1 MKERLLFATSFF
13 MHKKYLS
20 SHKKVNMSAEFQYI
34 AVLIFYFAAILI
46 FGLYQGRKVKTQSD
60 FSIAGRSLP
69 GWIAAL
75 SERSAGESSW
85 ALLGLPGY
93 AYAVG
98 LSSIWTAVGC
108 VLGIITAWWLLAWR
122 LRNEADKYSVETYT
136 DYLAKRF
143 GKHASMLRLIA
154 GVVIVFFFFFY
165 VGAQF
170 LGGGKTFNSLFHIDS
185 SIGMLVIAAIIV
197 PYAVYGGFKSVVYA
211 DVVQSIIM
219 ILILIFTPIVGF
231 YQLAHAQNVF
241 STSVVDALYKS
252 GESYH
257 SWIVNV
263 GKGAFWG
270 TFIGGISWFFGY
282 LGGQPQLSIRFMA
295 IKDEKNAKVARNVGI
310 LWTLIAYI
318 GALSIGWLGI
328 AFFGPK
334 GLSDSE
340 QVMPSMLIYL
350 FPPILTAI
358 LTTGIIAAVM
368 STADS
373 LLILSATELSE
384 TLVKPYLIKR
394 ENKTLAISRIITI
407 VIALLALIAAFY
419 APTKLIYTLVG
430 YVWAGIGGTFSI
442 VILLA
447 LFWKRF
453 HAVAAIITIIV
464 GISFTIIWIS
474 TGLEEVVTS
483 RILTFFVAG
492 LTALI
497 STFIIK
503 EK

>member
-1 MKERLLFATSFF
+1 M
-13 MHKKYLS
+13 S
-20 SHKKVNMSAEFQYI
+20 SEFQYI
-34 AVLIFYFAAILI
+34 VVIVVYFTAILL
-46 FGLYQGRKVKTQSD
+46 FGLYQGRKVKSTSD

-69 GWIAAL
+69 GWVAAL

-108 VLGIITAWWLLAWR
+108 VLGIVVAWWLLAWR
-122 LRNEADKYSVETYT
+122 LRKEAEKYQAETYT

-143 GKHASMLRLIA
+143 GKYASALRLIA
-154 GVVIVFFFFFY
+154 GIVIVFFFFFY

-170 LGGGKTFNSLFHIDS
+170 LGGGKTFNSLFRIDS
-185 SIGMLVIAAIIV
+185 SIGMIIIATIIV

-219 ILILIFTPIVGF
+219 ISILIFTPIVGA
-231 YQLAHAQNVF
+231 YQLLHADHVF
-241 STSVVDALYKS
+241 AASISEALTKS
-252 GESYH
+252 GDTYV
-257 SWIVNV
+257 SWFGDAGQGVL
-263 GKGAFWG
+263 WG

-295 IKDEKNAKVARNVGI
+295 IKDDKNAKIGRNVGI
-310 LWTLIAYI
+310 LWTIIAYI
-318 GALSIGWLGI
+318 GALTIGWLGI
-328 AFFGPK
+328 AFFGPN

-340 QVMPSMLIYL
+340 QVMPSMLIRL
-350 FPPILTAI
+350 FPPFLTAI
-358 LTTGIIAAVM
+358 LTTGIIAAIM

-384 TLVKPYLIKR
+384 TLIKPYFLK
-394 ENKTLAISRIITI
+394 NKHKTLFVSRMVT
-407 VIALLALIAAFY
+407 VFIALFALIAAFF
-419 APTKLIYTLVG
+419 APTNLIYTLVG
-430 YVWAGIGGTFSI
+430 YVWAGIGGTFS
-442 VILLA
+442 VVVLLA

-453 HAVAAIITIIV
+453 HALAAIITIIV
-464 GISFTIIWIS
+464 GISFTIVWIS
-474 TGLEEVVTS
+474 TGMDEVITS
-483 RILTFFVAG
+483 RILAFFVAG
-492 LTALI
+492 IIAVL

>member
-1 MKERLLFATSFF
+1 
-13 MHKKYLS
+13 
-20 SHKKVNMSAEFQYI
+20 MSAEFQYI
-34 AVLIFYFAAILI
+34 VVIVVYFAAILL

-69 GWIAAL
+69 GWVAAL

-108 VLGIITAWWLLAWR
+108 VLGIVVAWWILAGR
-122 LRNEADKYSVETYT
+122 LRKEAEKYQAETYT

-185 SIGMLVIAAIIV
+185 SLGMIIIAAIIV

-219 ILILIFTPIVGF
+219 ISILIFTPIVGI
-231 YQLAHAQNVF
+231 YQLLHADHVF
-241 STSVVDALYKS
+241 ATSISEALAKS
-252 GESYH
+252 GNTYL
-257 SWIVNV
+257 SWFGDPGQGVL
-263 GKGAFWG
+263 WG

-295 IKDEKNAKVARNVGI
+295 IKDDKNAKIGRNVGI
-310 LWTLIAYI
+310 IWTIIAYI

-328 AFFGPK
+328 AFFGPN
-334 GLSDSE
+334 GLNDSE
-340 QVMPSMLIYL
+340 QVMPSMLIQL
-350 FPPILTAI
+350 FPPFLTAI
-358 LTTGIIAAVM
+358 LTTGIIAAIM

-384 TLVKPYLIKR
+384 TLIKPYFLK
-394 ENKTLAISRIITI
+394 NKLKTLFVSRFVT
-407 VIALLALIAAFY
+407 VLIAVFALSAAFF

-430 YVWAGIGGTFSI
+430 YVWAGIGGTFS
-442 VILLA
+442 VIILCA

-453 HAVAAIITIIV
+453 HALAAIITIIV

-474 TGLEEVVTS
+474 TGMEEVVTS
-483 RILTFFVAG
+483 RILTFFVAAI
-492 LTALI
+492 TAII
-497 STFIIK
+497 STYIIK
-503 EK
+503 EKNKYETNIIKN